1 MPDEVIPATLPA
13 FPVFAV
19 DDVDIAW
26 QLLVNNLNVEAEK
39 AVTPTPSVA
48 ETATPAPTATP

>member
-1 MPDEVIPATLPA
+1 MPA
-13 FPVFAV
+13 FPVIAV

-39 AVTPTPSVA
+39 AVTPAPSVD